1 MISPEF
7 RSSLSQEDKTVG
19 VSNNI
24 YYNASKEVADLGSKM
39 TPSNKV
45 LDTDVN
51 QKILMLV
58 DVVTGYM
65 DMMERHDK
73 GLVKEHKIATEKIG
87 MIKCRDLRGALAT
100 DIEMKNLLENNI
112 NQHEIVL
119 TDLESRQVSYLH
131 NSSYKSDFRINHLCQ
146 SINHRLDKLYFISIH
161 LSL

>member
-1 MISPEF
+1 MI
-7 RSSLSQEDKTVG
+7 
-19 VSNNI
+19 
-24 YYNASKEVADLGSKM
+24 
-39 TPSNKV
+39 PSNKV

-73 GLVKEHKIATEKIG
+73 GLMKEHKVATEKIG

-112 NQHEIVL
+112 NQHRPGL
-119 TDLESRQVSYLH
+119 FFRDFPALQGTNGVSVRL
-131 NSSYKSDFRINHLCQ
+131 SSGTKKN
-146 SINHRLDKLYFISIH
+146 
-161 LSL
+161 

>member
-1 MISPEF
+1 MNS
-7 RSSLSQEDKTVG
+7 
-19 VSNNI
+19 NI
-24 YYNASKEVADLGSKM
+24 YFSISKELADLGSKM
-39 TPSNKV
+39 IPTNKV

-73 GLVKEHKIATEKIG
+73 GLMKEHKVATEKIG

-119 TDLESRQVSYLH
+119 TDLESRQVIYLH
-131 NSSYKSDFRINHLCQ
+131 I
-146 SINHRLDKLYFISIH
+146 
-161 LSL
+161 